1 MAKNSDRKNDNTK
14 YYTFQEQEDAYIF
27 ENYGVK
33 VKNRA
38 SKKPQK
44 KFTEKRQK

>member
-1 MAKNSDRKNDNTK
+1 MSKKETRNNVS
-14 YYTFQEQEDAYIF
+14 YYFDYAEEEDDYALR
-27 ENYGVK
+27 NYGVK

-38 SKKPQK
+38 AKKPQK